1 MAADKI
7 TTTMQS
13 ALDYIRQEGGGAVE
27 RRAGGFW
34 MKSSVKSFRS
44 GMAYV
49 KTATINALEQRGL
62 VECSGSRATL
72 TQAGINA
79 TNWTPTNGED
89 AAACGVGAVDGG
101 KAG

>member
-1 MAADKI
+1 MSDI
-7 TTTMQS
+7 TSTMQV

-34 MKSSVKSFRS
+34 MKPSVKAFRS

-49 KTATINALEQRGL
+49 GTATINALEKRGL
-62 VECSGSRATL
+62 VQCDGSRATL

-79 TNWTPTNGED
+79 TNWTPAPFQD
-89 AAACGVGAVDGG
+89 AGNEGARHG
-101 KAG
+101 